1 MYQTCAKKN
10 RDSHGRVIEGFASMF
25 KDPWWDSLA
34 KKSLF
39 AFFKFFS
46 LMRWTK
52 WKEYLP
58 FFIYWNVFALANRS
72 LLNSRKL
79 LFNPLSANPTKW
91 PNTLKQSDLLTNC
104 LRVLD
109 HFVKLALTG
118 LTCFLALW
126 FYINSPNR
134 IFIIKYIYFLT
145 VSFQGFQESI

>member
-1 MYQTCAKKN
+1 
-10 RDSHGRVIEGFASMF
+10 
-25 KDPWWDSLA
+25 
-34 KKSLF
+34 
-39 AFFKFFS
+39 
-46 LMRWTK
+46 MRWTK

-118 LTCFLALW
+118 LTCPMILHKFTKSHIYHKV
-126 FYINSPNR
+126 YIFPNCLVSR
-134 IFIIKYIYFLT
+134 FSGVHLEPSERSKMKLT
-145 VSFQGFQESI
+145 VWKVSKYGVISRPYFPALGLNTEINN